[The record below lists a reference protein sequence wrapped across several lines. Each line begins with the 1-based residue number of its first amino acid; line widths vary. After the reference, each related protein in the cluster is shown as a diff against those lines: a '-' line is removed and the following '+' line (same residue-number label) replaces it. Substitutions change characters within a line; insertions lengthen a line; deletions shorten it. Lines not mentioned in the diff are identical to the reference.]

1 MLPSIVHIG
10 ADVAKDSI
18 EIFCSELR
26 LPASIPNAL
35 TGIRSLIKT
44 LKKPT
49 GKVQLICEAT
59 GPYHKALVGAL
70 HREGILVSVIN
81 PRQVRDFAR
90 ASGTLAKT
98 DKIDARILADFG
110 AKMQPSP
117 TSPPDPINEELAVLT
132 ARRQS
137 LVAARSDEIK
147 RLGQT
152 DYSFCVA
159 SIEAHLEHL
168 KKQIDQCE
176 EAIDLLLARSERLQA
191 QIKHLSRVKGVGRL
205 SATLLL
211 AACPELGTLS
221 KNQVAALAGLAPV
234 CRDSGKH
241 RGKRTIYGGRLTM
254 RGALYMAAISASRF
268 NPVLRAFY
276 KRLIDSGKPFK
287 VAITA
292 VMRKL
297 LIALN
302 SIAKRALFSLLQLK
316 APALPC
322 SP

>member
-1 MLPSIVHIG
+1 MHPSIVHIG

-18 EIFCSELR
+18 ELFCPKLR

-35 TGIRSLIKT
+35 TGISSLIKA
-44 LKKPT
+44 LKKAS
-49 GKVQLICEAT
+49 GQFQLICEAT

-110 AKMQPSP
+110 AKMQPAP
-117 TSPPDPINEELAVLT
+117 TSAPDPINEELAVLT
-132 ARRQS
+132 ARRQN
-137 LVAARSDEIK
+137 LVAARSDETK

-152 DYSFCVA
+152 DHPFCVA
-159 SIEAHLEHL
+159 SIKAHLEHL
-168 KKQIDQCE
+168 QKQIDQCE
-176 EAIDLLLARSERLQA
+176 EAIEMLLDRSERLQA
-191 QIKHLSRVKGVGRL
+191 QVKHLSAVKGVGRL

-211 AACPELGTLS
+211 AACPELGSLS

-234 CRDSGKH
+234 CRDSGKY
-241 RGKRTIYGGRLTM
+241 RGKRTIYGGRLMM
-254 RGALYMAAISASRF
+254 RSALYMAALSASRF
-268 NPVLRAFY
+268 NPVLSAFY
-276 KRLIDSGKPFK
+276 KRLIEAGKPFK

-302 SIAKRALFSLLQLK
+302 SIAKRGVSPLPIK
-316 APALPC
+316 AHALPC